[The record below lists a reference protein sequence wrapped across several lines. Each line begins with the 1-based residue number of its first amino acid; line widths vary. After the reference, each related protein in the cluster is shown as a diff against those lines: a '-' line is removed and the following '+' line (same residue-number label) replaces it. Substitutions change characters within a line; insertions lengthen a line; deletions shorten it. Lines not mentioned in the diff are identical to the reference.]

1 VTWFDNGE
9 LPDYDMWSESVAQCL
24 LAQDTG
30 GLVKLMNELADL
42 LTKIQNKINPKLL
55 SRGVCGDTFA
65 FGSTT
70 SWHSGVFSLIR
81 GKLRFVIYSQA
92 VPTILVEQMREN
104 GEIQDRY
111 SAENVMDR
119 RTMMDPDVL
128 VQALQ
133 MDLEK
138 KPAKHTKGMEQRSR
152 EFLRQI
158 IQSKNICRSRL
169 FVECVLHRR
178 CLACSG
184 MRRLRC
190 GRSMGHTSLC
200 ARSHKP

>member
-1 VTWFDNGE
+1 MTWFDNGE
-9 LPDYDMWSESVAQCL
+9 LPDYDMWSERVAECL
-24 LAQDTG
+24 LNQDKI
-30 GLVKLMNELADL
+30 GLIKLMTELADV
-42 LTKIQNKINPKLL
+42 LTKIQNKIDPKLL
-55 SRGVCGDTFA
+55 SRAVCGSTFA

-70 SWHSGVFSLIR
+70 SWHSGVFSLIK

-92 VPTILVEQMREN
+92 VPTFLVEKMREN

-111 SAENVMDR
+111 SAESVMDR

-138 KPAKHTKGMEQRSR
+138 KSAKLTKEMEQRSR
-152 EFLRQI
+152 EFLSQI

-178 CLACSG
+178 
-184 MRRLRC
+184 
-190 GRSMGHTSLC
+190 
-200 ARSHKP
+200 